1 MRSAIGVVASATVVL
16 LYPPPSVTAVY
27 VPTGTKVTVSW
38 TAPDTTGAD
47 EWVIRR
53 FNGTVVATV
62 PIGTLTVDD
71 ASPIPGTGTYTVEGT
86 FGSFAGSKAYSASMT
101 ISLQPATASMTL
113 SGETFV
119 VSWTPNATEGIPD
132 QWRVYNATEGAW
144 VSGLLAG
151 SATTFTTAAQT
162 AGRVHTLAVY
172 PYLSGVQATGR
183 NTNAVGVPPRVTTS
197 QTLTAVGISNLRYQ
211 FAGPSA
217 GLAASYDLD
226 YYVSSW
232 VAWKYGITSGG
243 PHDLAT
249 SSPAY
254 VRSRTN
260 SGGMSSAWTQTGP
273 VTPVTDV
280 SGPPSTAITIGAW
293 DVAQAAYNVSWPAHY
308 DSSGN
313 GVTRFQYN
321 ISSGGWQESGVAYP
335 AGPAYS
341 GLVGGFGRGVTVQFR
356 LRMTDALGNTTYGP
370 ATGTV
375 WTRPLGGFIA
385 YANNSYTWGNVS
397 GFGWMGNDRC
407 VGGSYGGNEN
417 YGFWWYGANITN
429 ICKTFTPDRM
439 FFWSQKV
446 SGLSSAG
453 TAYLA
458 VHNQANYDGT
468 VPGVGGIFHAPSLA
482 VAADNTMF
490 GAGWY
495 PGFANGQNAGACV
508 VGNGQ
513 PFKALYGKNEAND
526 SGAITIY
533 FDA

>member
-1 MRSAIGVVASATVVL
+1 VRSAVGVVASAVVIT
-16 LYPPPSVTAVY
+16 LYPPTSVTAVY
-27 VPTGTKVTVSW
+27 VPAGTKVTVAW
-38 TAPDTTGAD
+38 VPPDLTGAD
-47 EWVIRR
+47 TWVVRR
-53 FNGTVVATV
+53 FDGTVVATV
-62 PIGTLTVDD
+62 PVGTLTVDD
-71 ASPIPGTGTYTVEGT
+71 GSPVPGTGTYSVEGVQGAYT
-86 FGSFAGSKAYSASMT
+86 GSKAFSASMT
-101 ISLQPATASMTL
+101 ISLQPATATATV
-113 SGETFV
+113 SGETIIV
-119 VSWTPNATEGIPD
+119 NWTAGPQGDPD
-132 QWRVYNATEGAW
+132 AWYIYNATEGGWLAT
-144 VSGLLAG
+144 GLAG
-151 SATTFTTAAQT
+151 SARTFTTPAMT
-162 AGRVHTLAVY
+162 PGRVFTIGVW
-172 PYLSGVQATGR
+172 PYLSGAQATGR
-183 NTNAVGVPPRVTTS
+183 NTNTAGIPPRVTRP
-197 QTLTAVGISNLRYQ
+197 QTWGPVGLNTLQYT
-211 FAGPSA
+211 FWGPAA
-217 GLAASYDLD
+217 GLADNYDID
-226 YYVSSW
+226 YYISSW
-232 VAWKYGITSGG
+232 VPWIYGTTSGG
-243 PHDLAT
+243 PHNLGT
-249 SSPAY
+249 GSPAY

-260 SGGMSSAWTQTGP
+260 SQGMSSGWTQSGP
-273 VTPVTDV
+273 ATPTTDV
-280 SGPPSTAITIGAW
+280 TGPPSTAITIGAW
-293 DVAQAAYNVSWPAHY
+293 DVNQAAYNVSWPAHY

-321 ISSGGWQESGVAYP
+321 INSGGWQESGVAYP

-341 GLVGGFGRGVTVQFR
+341 GLVGGFGRGVTVSFR

-482 VAADNTMF
+482 VVADNTQF

-513 PFKALYGKNEAND
+513 PFKALYGKNEASD